1 MEDTMQMAEPKK
13 SGSLKVIL
21 AVVAALIVLVG
32 GGAAFWYTSG
42 NIDGTWRS
50 AELEK
55 DLIATILKELPDY
68 ENEFGL
74 DPSTLFKDPRVQL
87 EVKGGKATMSVQYTV
102 DREAFSSA
110 YDTIIEKGYQQLLDE
125 IGKKA
130 KEFGITKEAALEQVH
145 GKDYEKKIKDQF
157 PSKETF
163 MSQVDESIKEGAQS
177 EGLTYDEK
185 TGVVLAQIANGKV
198 NQLMRVI
205 TNAEKKSDKKSDKKV
220 LNDIEY
226 SKYSRSGD
234 TLTLE
239 GKKKYTFKLEKS

>member
-42 NIDGTWRS
+42 NIDGTWRY

-74 DPSTLFKDPRVQL
+74 DPSTLFKDPRVEL
-87 EVKGGKATMSVQYTV
+87 KVKGGKATMSVQYTV

-110 YDTIIEKGYQQLLDE
+110 YDTIIEKGYQQFLDE
-125 IGKKA
+125 IEKKA
-130 KEFGITKEAALEQVH
+130 KEFGITKEAALEQVY
-145 GKDYEKKIKDQF
+145 GKDYGRCPI
-157 PSKETF
+157 
-163 MSQVDESIKEGAQS
+163 
-177 EGLTYDEK
+177 
-185 TGVVLAQIANGKV
+185 
-198 NQLMRVI
+198 
-205 TNAEKKSDKKSDKKV
+205 
-220 LNDIEY
+220 
-226 SKYSRSGD
+226 
-234 TLTLE
+234 
-239 GKKKYTFKLEKS
+239 